1 MNVYTLDI
9 DSSERD
15 PILYPDPSDYII
27 HLKNP
32 IYNVTKIS
40 LISAKIHT
48 SQLLINDR
56 NNTFSINN
64 SDVILDNNN
73 YSGDE
78 LAEEI
83 AAKSADIASA
93 VYDSNTNII
102 TFTGNSNL
110 EFKFYSGTN
119 GYNSVVKEY
128 TTPHDIIGLPSRD
141 IVSVNNEI
149 KTGSINLQGPDA
161 LVLKLSS
168 GSDEFNKIVFSDI
181 PFYTGRILTC
191 GDVIKYSGV
200 DDTLEHYFH
209 SGAQK
214 TITHLRIQ
222 FFYSS
227 NNRLIPYDFRY
238 SNHVLKLSLECSIDK
253 FEFSEKIDE
262 NLKPNEIPKPI
273 KLPDYDEKIYK
284 SDYIIPI
291 VLVVITILIFI
302 YKKRII

>member
-1 MNVYTLDI
+1 M
-9 DSSERD
+9 
-15 PILYPDPSDYII
+15 
-27 HLKNP
+27 
-32 IYNVTKIS
+32 
-40 LISAKIHT
+40 
-48 SQLLINDR
+48 
-56 NNTFSINN
+56 
-64 SDVILDNNN
+64 
-73 YSGDE
+73 
-78 LAEEI
+78 
-83 AAKSADIASA
+83 
-93 VYDSNTNII
+93 
-102 TFTGNSNL
+102 
-110 EFKFYSGTN
+110 
-119 GYNSVVKEY
+119 
-128 TTPHDIIGLPSRD
+128 
-141 IVSVNNEI
+141 
-149 KTGSINLQGPDA
+149 
-161 LVLKLSS
+161 
-168 GSDEFNKIVFSDI
+168 VFSDI

-214 TITHLRIQ
+214 TINHLRIQ